1 MWKVWFEIYFL
12 CVCKWL
18 LKCFIW
24 ARLKVLIWSTAMF
37 LVMSH
42 ALLVCDQERLYLQG
56 MKSEGTNKRTINASV
71 FYYYFFFLFFIFFIN
86 TTKEHYLQC
95 HIYITY
101 IKILEWNTLHI
112 TLLAL
117 QNLHQSV
124 THTDWHTRIIHSFPF
139 EALHF
144 VSKWKVTFLHISSD
158 NYPRKLRDVIF
169 SLVVFSTP

>member
-1 MWKVWFEIYFL
+1 MVIK
-12 CVCKWL
+12 
-18 LKCFIW
+18 
-24 ARLKVLIWSTAMF
+24 
-37 LVMSH
+37 
-42 ALLVCDQERLYLQG
+42 
-56 MKSEGTNKRTINASV
+56 V
-71 FYYYFFFLFFIFFIN
+71 FYLSQTKGFSLKYSDVPCDVTCFVGLWSRKTVFAGCEKRGYKQENNKCQCFLLLLFFLFFIFFIN

-117 QNLHQSV
+117 QYLHQSV
-124 THTDWHTRIIHSFPF
+124 THTDWHTHIIHSFPF